1 MNTGRTDLLWNY
13 AASFMRLASAMIILP
28 LILRLLPDEEVG
40 LWNVMIGLN
49 AMIYL
54 LDFGFFQTFSRA
66 VTYIFSGA
74 KELRGEGLG
83 KTNEDGSID
92 YSLLKGTLSS
102 MRVYYAGVA
111 IFLVI
116 LLFTGGYFYIE
127 KLLDGYSG
135 NIENARIAWYLYG
148 ILLSYQF
155 YTYFYDAL
163 LVGRGMIKRSR
174 QIIVFS
180 QCTHI
185 ILASAMLI
193 MGFGII
199 SMVCG
204 QTLATILNRMLSRRA
219 FYDKETKTKLRTSKQ
234 TSWVSILKT
243 LWKTAYK
250 SGLANLSLVF
260 TNKMLTL
267 IGGLFIPLAVLGSYG
282 ITKQI
287 ADLTYTLSLIWFMTF
302 LPKLTQNRLLGK
314 EGEVKRIYI
323 KSQYIA
329 LGVFTVLSASVVVLG
344 PWALRIIK
352 SNTPLLESDML
363 IILFLAS
370 LFEALTFLSTSV
382 LVSKNTVPHYKAQM
396 TTAVATIVILLA
408 VLKYTTLGV
417 LALILVPLTVQLIY
431 QHWKWTYVVIRD
443 LKIKPADYNPRKYLY
458 F

>member
-1 MNTGRTDLLWNY
+1 
-13 AASFMRLASAMIILP
+13 MRLASAMIILP
-28 LILRLLPDEEVG
+28 LILRLLPDQEVG

-54 LDFGFFQTFSRA
+54 LDFGFFQTFSRS

-74 KELRGEGLG
+74 RELRGEGLG
-83 KTNEDGSID
+83 TAHEDGKID
-92 YSLLKGTLSS
+92 YSLLKGALSA

-127 KLLDGYSG
+127 KLLEGYSG
-135 NIENARIAWYLYG
+135 DAENARLAWYLYG

-155 YTYFYDAL
+155 YTYYYDAL

-185 ILASAMLI
+185 VLASAMLI

-219 FYDKETKTKLRTSKQ
+219 FYDKETKAEVRNAQPS
-234 TSWVSILKT
+234 SWIIILKT

-282 ITKQI
+282 ITKQL

-302 LPKLTQNRLLGK
+302 LPKLTQNRLLGR
-314 EGEVKRIYI
+314 ECEVKRIYI
-323 KSQYIA
+323 KAQYIA
-329 LGVFTVLSASVVVLG
+329 LGVFAALSVVVVTLG

-352 SNTPLLESDML
+352 SNTPLLESDL
-363 IILFLAS
+363 LVILFAAS
-370 LFEALTFLSTSV
+370 LFEAFTFLSTSV

-396 TTAVATIVILLA
+396 VTAVATIVILLI
-408 VLKYTTLGV
+408 VLNYTEAGV
-417 LALILVPLTVQLIY
+417 IALIVVPLSVQLIY
-431 QHWKWTYVVIRD
+431 QHWKWTCVVLSD
-443 LKIKPADYNPRKYLY
+443 LKVRLADYDPRKYLK

>member
-1 MNTGRTDLLWNY
+1 MNTGRSDLLWNY

-28 LILRLLPDEEVG
+28 LILRLLPDQEVG

-54 LDFGFFQTFSRA
+54 LDFGFFQTFSRS

-74 KELRGEGLG
+74 RELKGEGLG
-83 KTNEDGSID
+83 TASEDGNID
-92 YSLLKGTLSS
+92 YSLLKGALSA

-111 IFLVI
+111 IFLLI

-127 KLLDGYSG
+127 KLLEGYSG
-135 NIENARIAWYLYG
+135 DAENARLAWYLYG

-155 YTYFYDAL
+155 YTYYYDAL

-185 ILASAMLI
+185 ILASTMLI

-219 FYDKETKTKLRTSKQ
+219 FYDKATKSEISKSKP
-234 TSWVSILKT
+234 TSWTVILKT

-282 ITKQI
+282 ITKQL

-302 LPKLTQNRLLGK
+302 LPKLTQNRLLGR
-314 EGEVKRIYI
+314 ESEVKRIYI
-323 KSQYIA
+323 KAQYIA
-329 LGVFTVLSASVVVLG
+329 IGVFAALSVAVVTLG

-352 SNTPLLESDML
+352 SNTPLLGSDL
-363 IILFLAS
+363 LVILFAAS
-370 LFEALTFLSTSV
+370 LFEAFTFLSTSV

-396 TTAVATIVILLA
+396 VTAVATILILLT
-408 VLKYTTLGV
+408 VLNYTKAGV
-417 LALILVPLTVQLIY
+417 IALIVVPFSVQLIY
-431 QHWKWTYVVIRD
+431 QHWKWTCVVIRD
-443 LKIKPADYNPRKYLY
+443 LKVRLVDYDPRKYLK